1 MIEIRGLTK
10 AFGPR
15 AALAGVDLDIA
26 AGERV
31 LLLGPNGAGKTTLL
45 RILATLSRPTDGVA
59 RVAGCDVTRADARV
73 RRMIGFLSHES
84 LLYDDL
90 TARQN
95 LRFYARM
102 YGLSDPDARIKV
114 LLGAVGLERR
124 ADDLVRGFSRG
135 MQQRLAVA
143 RAVLHEPRLL
153 LLDEPYTGLDAV
165 AAEALT
171 LHLETLMQTGCT
183 LLLTTHHPSEEGQL
197 AQRVVVMRSGRV
209 VEDGPLGDLAT
220 FGARYRAILER
231 ATLSNPPLAARAAM
245 DSRGRAP

>member
-1 MIEIRGLTK
+1 MIEIHGLTK

-15 AALAGVDLDIA
+15 AALAGVDLEIG

-31 LLLGPNGAGKTTLL
+31 LLVGPNGAGKTTLL
-45 RILATLSRPTDGVA
+45 RILATLSRPTGGLA
-59 RVAGCDVTRADARV
+59 KVAGCDVTRADARI

-102 YGLSDPDARIKV
+102 YGIKEPDARIEF
-114 LLGAVGLERR
+114 LLHAVGLERR
-124 ADDLVRGFSRG
+124 AEDLVRVFSRG

-143 RAVLHEPRLL
+143 RAVLHEPSLL
-153 LLDEPYTGLDAV
+153 LLDEPYTGLDSA

-171 LHLETLMQTGCT
+171 AHLEMLTDGGCT
-183 LLLTTHHPSEEGQL
+183 LLLTTHHPAEEGQL
-197 AQRVVVMRSGRV
+197 ARRVVMMSSGQV
-209 VEDGPLGDLAT
+209 VEDGPVGELAT
-220 FGARYRAILER
+220 IGARYRAIEER
-231 ATLSNPPLAARAAM
+231 SAPSRSSLAAQAAVEA
-245 DSRGRAP
+245 GGQEL

>member
-1 MIEIRGLTK
+1 MIEIHGLTK

-15 AALAGVDLDIA
+15 AALAGVDLEIG

-31 LLLGPNGAGKTTLL
+31 LLVGPNGAGKTTLL
-45 RILATLSRPTDGVA
+45 RILATLSRPTGGIA

-84 LLYDDL
+84 FLYDDL

-102 YGLSDPDARIKV
+102 YGLRDPDLRIEF
-114 LLGAVGLERR
+114 LLNAVGLERR

-143 RAVLHEPRLL
+143 RAVLHEPQLL
-153 LLDEPYTGLDAV
+153 LLDEPYTGLDA
-165 AAEALT
+165 AAADALTAYLEALT
-171 LHLETLMQTGCT
+171 AGGCT
-183 LLLTTHHPSEEGQL
+183 LLLTTHHPAEEGQL
-197 AQRVVVMRSGRV
+197 AQRVVVMRSGQV
-209 VEDGPLGDLAT
+209 VEDGPVGELAT
-220 FGARYRAILER
+220 LKARYRAIVEHAFPVR
-231 ATLSNPPLAARAAM
+231 PAGVARTAVPPG
-245 DSRGRAP
+245 GREL